1 MTVDQQG
8 KAICILRYALL
19 WLVFVPWMQWCETVR
34 LLWFNVCFAKCICQ
48 FDSLLVGWVQR
59 PLLNGV
65 YGLIQYQDPRS
76 SILCYLHFSS
86 REVSQQLSQ
95 PSQEVC
101 CITCC
106 GSALWYGCGCWLWEF
121 GECAICGQGEMK
133 TMKPSNVCCLDVL
146 KKSQAIVDPYSDQAG
161 SARLICWA
169 QHGPT
174 INQNNPEIK
183 PTNI

>member
-1 MTVDQQG
+1 MTVYQQG
-8 KAICILRYALL
+8 KATCILRYALL

-34 LLWFNVCFAKCICQ
+34 LLSFNVCFAKCICQ
-48 FDSLLVGWVQR
+48 FDSLLVGWVQL
-59 PLLNGV
+59 PLLCGV
-65 YGLIQYQDPRS
+65 YGLSIIQCQDPRS

-133 TMKPSNVCCLDVL
+133 TMKPSNVCCLDAL
-146 KKSQAIVDPYSDQAG
+146 KNLK
-161 SARLICWA
+161 L
-169 QHGPT
+169 
-174 INQNNPEIK
+174 
-183 PTNI
+183 